1 MLKHENSEKKEQKG
15 IISFELD
22 KQGKN
27 KEKNNSKKKKEGEK
41 EKNIKKMRTS
51 EKFENIL
58 EKIKISKSDEISL
71 IIFNINKNSKKI

>member
-1 MLKHENSEKKEQKG
+1 
-15 IISFELD
+15 
-22 KQGKN
+22 
-27 KEKNNSKKKKEGEK
+27 
-41 EKNIKKMRTS
+41 MRTS

>member
-27 KEKNNSKKKKEGEK
+27 KEKNNSKKRKEEK

-58 EKIKISKSDEISL
+58 EKIKISKSDI
-71 IIFNINKNSKKI
+71 